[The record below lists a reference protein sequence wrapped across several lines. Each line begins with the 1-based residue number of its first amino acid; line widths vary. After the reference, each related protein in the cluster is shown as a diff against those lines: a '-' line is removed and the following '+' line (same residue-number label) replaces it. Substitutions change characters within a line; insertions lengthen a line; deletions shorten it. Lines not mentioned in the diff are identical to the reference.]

1 MADPTTA
8 TAIATD
14 PYGTVK
20 TIAAIASPI
29 IAIIALCVSG
39 YISRKA
45 ILTPQRDRESK
56 NHLDQAI
63 LSMQRAHGALTNDG
77 RVELAEPDRGNWLR
91 AARHIETYK
100 KLKSGITEPSHK
112 VMCEDHEEY
121 WRHRVHEAID
131 MYALRQPGWY
141 EADRVKNRSELEPRS
156 LVIVY
161 GFASWPD
168 DKEDPIVLADIPAI
182 AASHDVR
189 KGNHGLR
196 AYLERF
202 EVNAI
207 LDAADV
213 EREPRTPPR

>member
-1 MADPTTA
+1 MADPTSA
-8 TAIATD
+8 TAVATD
-14 PYGTVK
+14 PYGALK
-20 TIAAIASPI
+20 LIATIASPI
-29 IAIIALCVSG
+29 IAVIALCVSG

-45 ILTPQRDRESK
+45 ILTPQQDRESK

-63 LSMQRAHGALTNDG
+63 LSMQRAHGALTNEERD
-77 RVELAEPDRGNWLR
+77 ELAKPHRGNWLR

-100 KLKSGITEPSHK
+100 TLKQGITEPSHK

-121 WRHRVHEAID
+121 WRHRVHEAIG

-141 EADRVKNRSELEPRS
+141 EEDRANKRSELEPRS
-156 LVIVY
+156 LIIVY

-168 DKEDPIVLADIPAI
+168 DKTDPIDVADISAI
-182 AASHDVR
+182 AANHDVR

-202 EVNAI
+202 QVSTL
-207 LDAADV
+207 LDAADAK
-213 EREPRTPPR
+213 RQPRQKQQ

>member
-1 MADPTTA
+1 MTDPTTA
-8 TAIATD
+8 TAIAAD
-14 PYGTVK
+14 PYGTIK
-20 TIAAIASPI
+20 TIATIASPI
-29 IAIIALCVSG
+29 IAFVALCVSG

-63 LSMQRAHGALTNDG
+63 LSMQRAHGALTNEG
-77 RVELAEPDRGNWLR
+77 RDEFAKPDRGNWLR

-100 KLKSGITEPSHK
+100 TLKQGITEPSHK

-121 WRHRVHEAID
+121 WRHRVYEAID

-141 EADRVKNRSELEPRS
+141 DEDRVNKRSQLEPRS
-156 LVIVY
+156 LIIVY

-168 DKEDPIVLADIPAI
+168 DKIDPIAVADISAI
-182 AASHDVR
+182 AANHDVR

-196 AYLERF
+196 TYLEQF
-202 EVNAI
+202 QVNTL
-207 LDAADV
+207 LDAADAK
-213 EREPRTPPR
+213 RKPRPKQQ